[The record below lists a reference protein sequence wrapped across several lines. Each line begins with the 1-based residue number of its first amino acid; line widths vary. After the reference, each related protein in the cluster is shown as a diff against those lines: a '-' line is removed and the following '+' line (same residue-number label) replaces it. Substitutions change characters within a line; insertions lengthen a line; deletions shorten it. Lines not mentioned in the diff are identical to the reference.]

1 MALKTR
7 LIRLLSARR
16 LREID
21 RFMEHPAQVQRE
33 QLRRLLDRAAP
44 TLFGTE
50 HGFRAIRTAE
60 QFASRVPVTDY
71 ESFAPYIGLMRSEEH
86 TSELQSR

>member
-7 LIRLLSARR
+7 LIRLLSAPR

-21 RFMEHPAQVQRE
+21 RFMEHPAQVQQR

-44 TLFGTE
+44 TPTRPRD
-50 HGFRAIRTAE
+50 GF
-60 QFASRVPVTDY
+60 SWKG
-71 ESFAPYIGLMRSEEH
+71 ESVSGESAPLPKGKLAFRIVMLILS
-86 TSELQSR
+86 SI